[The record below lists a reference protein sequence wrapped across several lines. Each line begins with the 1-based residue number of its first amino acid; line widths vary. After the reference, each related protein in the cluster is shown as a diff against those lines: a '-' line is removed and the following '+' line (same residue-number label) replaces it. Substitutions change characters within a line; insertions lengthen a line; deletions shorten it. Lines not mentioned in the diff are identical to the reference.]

1 MTFGWPNYLIALL
14 DLLKAHMYHM
24 DKAVNKKPHKSFN
37 FFTTETFSQ
46 PDWFLYDR
54 DLRHEG
60 VKLRLNKLNVA
71 AIAATFQI

>member
-1 MTFGWPNYLIALL
+1 
-14 DLLKAHMYHM
+14 MYHM

-37 FFTTETFSQ
+37 FFTTEVPIIQ
-46 PDWFLYDR
+46 KPDWFLYDR
-54 DLRHEG
+54 DLRQEG